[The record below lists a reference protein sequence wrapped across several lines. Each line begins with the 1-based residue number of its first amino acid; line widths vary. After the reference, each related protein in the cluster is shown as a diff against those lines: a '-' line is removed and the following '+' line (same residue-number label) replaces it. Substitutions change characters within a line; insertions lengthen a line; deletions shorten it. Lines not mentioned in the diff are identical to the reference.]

1 MHNDGL
7 SDKHTLDNIDITM
20 CVLLFAYKR
29 HIAQFRYFLSN
40 LLISAHLGN
49 KRATSECAKIKEI
62 MHITHW
68 GYISWGFH

>member
-1 MHNDGL
+1 
-7 SDKHTLDNIDITM
+7 M

-62 MHITHW
+62 MHTIH
-68 GYISWGFH
+68 